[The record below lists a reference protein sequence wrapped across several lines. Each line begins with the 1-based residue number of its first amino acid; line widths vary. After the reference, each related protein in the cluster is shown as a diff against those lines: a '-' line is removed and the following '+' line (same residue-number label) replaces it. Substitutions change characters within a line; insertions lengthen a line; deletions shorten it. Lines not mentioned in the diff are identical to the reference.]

1 MSNNVK
7 KLAIIIPTYNRKLT
21 VKKAIDSVLNQTY
34 PHIKCIVVDDCSED
48 DTYEELSSSYQ
59 EKITIFRMD
68 KNSGQSACR
77 NLGAKKAETEFISF
91 LDSDDFIYEN
101 AVSSRMDLIK
111 NSDSLIPF
119 GLFKTP
125 SNRWE
130 KLIKQKKKGEK
141 LSLDEY
147 IKNRSWCNNN
157 SFIVKKDDFLKV
169 GGYNINL
176 RDKEDVELILK
187 LMAIQDFIFCGEL
200 IGEVTT
206 VCSGTRQRE
215 RYDLIIAQGNEFAE
229 SIKKN
234 NLLMEKLGET
244 FNSLLAEECDG
255 ILRALY
261 RSNMYEEFRKKYLF
275 FLKSNLIKDKKAFF
289 KRFLLSYVLQL
300 IKTRHSP

>member
-157 SFIVKKDDFLKV
+157 
-169 GGYNINL
+169 
-176 RDKEDVELILK
+176 
-187 LMAIQDFIFCGEL
+187 
-200 IGEVTT
+200 
-206 VCSGTRQRE
+206 
-215 RYDLIIAQGNEFAE
+215 
-229 SIKKN
+229 
-234 NLLMEKLGET
+234 
-244 FNSLLAEECDG
+244 
-255 ILRALY
+255 
-261 RSNMYEEFRKKYLF
+261 
-275 FLKSNLIKDKKAFF
+275 
-289 KRFLLSYVLQL
+289 
-300 IKTRHSP
+300 